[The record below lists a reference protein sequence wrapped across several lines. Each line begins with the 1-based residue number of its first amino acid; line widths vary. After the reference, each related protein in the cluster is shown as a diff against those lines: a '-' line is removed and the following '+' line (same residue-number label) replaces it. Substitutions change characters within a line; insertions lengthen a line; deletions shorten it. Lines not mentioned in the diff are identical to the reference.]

1 MTKKILWLQLLLVVT
16 TTAFS
21 QSDSLRYRK
30 SYHYLGIQAN
40 QLARQL
46 LNFGNASVI
55 DNPYLIVYSV
65 NSRRTGC
72 GLNVGSGYTYTQSK
86 DGDSF
91 NSRETDI
98 NNFFLRAGFEK
109 KSSLGKNWIA
119 SWGFDLVVESQKN
132 DTKNTVNFGGGSSS
146 TTETIT
152 KSNAFG
158 IGPRLTLNYKITD
171 RIIIGT
177 ETTYYMKFGKN
188 STEDTLS
195 SGSKTNTD
203 QKFKKIQ
210 LALPAVLLLIIKF

>member
-1 MTKKILWLQLLLVVT
+1 MIKKILWLLLLLVVT
-16 TTAFS
+16 APAFS
-21 QSDSLRYRK
+21 QSDSLQFRK
-30 SYHYLGIQAN
+30 SYHYLGVQAN

-65 NSRRTGC
+65 NSRRTGY

-91 NSRETDI
+91 NSRETDV

-109 KSSLGKNWIA
+109 KSSVGKNWIA
-119 SWGFDLVVESQKN
+119 SWGFDLVMDSQKN

-146 TTETIT
+146 TAETIT

-158 IGPRLTLNYKITD
+158 VGPRLTLNYKIGD
-171 RIIIGT
+171 RIMIGT
-177 ETTYYMKFGKN
+177 ETTYYIKFGKN
-188 STEDTLS
+188 STEDTQS
-195 SGSKTNTD
+195 SGSSTKTD
-203 QKFKKIQ
+203 QKFKKMQ
-210 LALPAVLLLIIKF
+210 LVLPAVLLILIKI

>member
-1 MTKKILWLQLLLVVT
+1 MIHRTFLLLLLLVVT
-16 TTAFS
+16 APAFS
-21 QSDSLRYRK
+21 QTDSLQHRT
-30 SYHYLGIQAN
+30 SSHYLGVQAN

-65 NSRRTGC
+65 NSRQTGY
-72 GLNVGSGYTYTQSK
+72 GLNVGSGYTYNQSK

-109 KSSLGKNWIA
+109 KSSLGKNWIT

-132 DTKNTVNFGGGSSS
+132 DTKNTVDFGGGNKS
-146 TTETIT
+146 TSETVT

-158 IGPRLTLNYKITD
+158 VGPRLTLNYKIGD
-171 RIIIGT
+171 RIMIGT
-177 ETTYYMKFGKN
+177 ETTYYMKFGKS
-188 STEDTLS
+188 STEDIPS
-195 SGSKTNTD
+195 SGSKNTND
-203 QKFKKIQ
+203 QKFTKIQ
-210 LALPAVLLLIIKF
+210 LALPAVLLVIIKI